1 MLYALL
7 CVSLFAAPGGA
18 DHAPE
23 PPRPGATVTAAPP
36 ADSVDVA
43 RLSPEEAAAF
53 LAETPDAVV
62 VDVRTPAE
70 VAASGR
76 LAGAIVLDVTAPGFE
91 TRALNALDLDRPL
104 LVYCRSGTRAERA
117 ARRLAVLGAS
127 RLANAGGFDA
137 LAAAGLA
144 TEPYTP

>member
-1 MLYALL
+1 MLNALL
-7 CVSLFAAPGGA
+7 CAFLFAAPGGEDRA
-18 DHAPE
+18 LE
-23 PPRPGATVTAAPP
+23 PPRPSSTVAAAPP

-53 LAETPDAVV
+53 LAEMPDAVV

-76 LAGAIVLDVTAPGFE
+76 LAGALVLDVTAPNFDA
-91 TRALNALDLDRPL
+91 RALDALDLDRPL

-117 ARRLAVLGAS
+117 ARRLAALGIT
-127 RLANAGGFDA
+127 RLANAGGLDA
-137 LAAAGLA
+137 LAAAGLS